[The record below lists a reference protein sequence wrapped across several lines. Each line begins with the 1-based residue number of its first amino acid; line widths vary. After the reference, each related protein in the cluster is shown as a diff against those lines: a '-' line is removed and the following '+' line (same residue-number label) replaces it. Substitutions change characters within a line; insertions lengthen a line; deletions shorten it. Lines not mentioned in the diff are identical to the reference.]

1 MARRKIIE
9 KLLNRYRV
17 TVRNEDD
24 FAERGV
30 FVLTLAKVISW
41 FLVVFFIS
49 GIVTFFLGRYVFTEY
64 YTSKDFAKEAK
75 ENELMYEYFH
85 KNDTLEQLVQRKQQF
100 IEAFQLMVSDPDTVL
115 PEIQLK
121 NHELPS
127 VTPALYAENDAE
139 TAQPIKKSLGNS
151 SLVDMYFLPPI
162 NGYGISRG
170 FDFKINHLGVDI
182 VAKKG
187 EPILSI
193 ADGTVIFAS
202 WTEETGYVIS
212 VQHPNG
218 ITSIYKHNSV
228 LLKKSGDL
236 VKAGDAIAI
245 IGNSG
250 ILSSGPHLHFE
261 MWHDGETIDPEHYIS
276 FKK

>member
-24 FAERGV
+24 FAERGI
-30 FVLTLAKVISW
+30 FILTLARVIVW
-41 FLVVFFIS
+41 FLVVFLIS
-49 GIVTFFLGRYVFTEY
+49 GVLTFFLGRYVFTEY

-75 ENELMYEYFH
+75 ENELMYEYFY
-85 KNDTLEQLVQRKQQF
+85 KNDTLEYLLERKQQF
-100 IEAFQLMVSDPDTVL
+100 IESFQLMVSNPDSVL

-121 NHELPS
+121 NYELPS
-127 VTPALYAENDAE
+127 ASVLQNEIEITEPV
-139 TAQPIKKSLGNS
+139 KKSLGNS
-151 SLVDMYFLPPI
+151 SLANMYFLPPI

-170 FDFKINHLGVDI
+170 FDLKINHLGVDI

-193 ADGTVIFAS
+193 ADGAVIFAS
-202 WTEETGYVIS
+202 WTAETGYVIG
-212 VQHPNG
+212 VQHPKG
-218 ITSIYKHNSV
+218 IISFYKHNSV
-228 LLKKSGDL
+228 LLKKEGDL